1 MLELNSTAGSGR
13 PGPKESE
20 ISLQKAF
27 RIRPA
32 LRIVRME
39 EGAAPA
45 ENRLYLSMIYSNSIS
60 SRMGIPSMPMSG
72 IRGFSALDFASAF
85 LCKAAS

>member
-1 MLELNSTAGSGR
+1 VLELNSTAGSGR

-32 LRIVRME
+32 LRMVRME
-39 EGAAPA
+39 DEGGAC
-45 ENRLYLSMIYSNSIS
+45 RK
-60 SRMGIPSMPMSG
+60 PSLP
-72 IRGFSALDFASAF
+72 LDDIFQFDFVADGNTIHAYERYPG
-85 LCKAAS
+85 L